1 MIQTIN
7 EYQFADAFKSIRPDN
22 FSYEGLKALY
32 DYLEQYE
39 DDTGDQIEL
48 DVIAICCDYTEYE
61 NLKEFKNDY
70 GKEFSNIDKRF
81 KYSIEDNTTLI
92 PIEGTDG
99 FIIQAV

>member
-7 EYQFADAFKSIRPDN
+7 KWDFRNAFKSTSQYKDA

-48 DVIAICCDYTEYE
+48 DVIALCCDYTEYE
-61 NLKEFKNDY
+61 DLEAFQEDY
-70 GKEFSNIDKRF
+70 GED
-81 KYSIEDNTTLI
+81 YQSIENIGQATTVI
-92 PIEGTDG
+92 MIDDTS
-99 FIIQAV
+99 FIIQAF